1 LTFVRVYNV
10 LARKEEVMRG
20 AARITLLASTVLGL
34 VFHEGLVATSRQ
46 ATADPAPDSLPR
58 DVHPDS
64 RNRLPLLKPDVQGVA
79 AIRLHASGASV
90 RWASALGR
98 SLTELAILTTAREHD
113 QPYEW
118 SLHEMEAVAVG
129 LESPVIDVV
138 RHRRPLNGV
147 PEKHAAIVQVG
158 RELDDTHALSSA
170 TYARAL
176 NALGT
181 GNLVDIVDLMA
192 TYTAT
197 AARLSAFNQQ
207 MPPGWKQFLPLP
219 FTPPADIHEDSRSR
233 LPLIRSQ
240 NQPAQANLY
249 ARGLAPE
256 GTGPGHIARHGGGL
270 ASLEASKGRRLMSL
284 AVLVTAREHDSQYD
298 WTLNEPAAIKEGLE
312 PALIDVVRHRRPLD
326 GVAQQEATL
335 IQFGRELFGS
345 HNVSAQTY
353 ASALKIFGERDLV
366 DFVGLMAQHSADAVM
381 LAAFDQH
388 LPASQKPLLP
398 PSARGTK

>member
-1 LTFVRVYNV
+1 VYNV

-138 RHRRPLNGV
+138 RHRRPLKGV

-181 GNLVDIVDLMA
+181 GNLVDMGVAPGIVSWVIVDYPAKLDFPVHHTDTVDFDMLLEGTLVLVLDDGDHA
-192 TYTAT
+192 LDPGDVVIVNGIDHGWKTGPSGC
-197 AARLSAFNQQ
+197 RLSVFSV
-207 MPPGWKQFLPLP
+207 G
-219 FTPPADIHEDSRSR
+219 TPP
-233 LPLIRSQ
+233 
-240 NQPAQANLY
+240 PA
-249 ARGLAPE
+249 
-256 GTGPGHIARHGGGL
+256 
-270 ASLEASKGRRLMSL
+270 
-284 AVLVTAREHDSQYD
+284 
-298 WTLNEPAAIKEGLE
+298 
-312 PALIDVVRHRRPLD
+312 
-326 GVAQQEATL
+326 
-335 IQFGRELFGS
+335 
-345 HNVSAQTY
+345 
-353 ASALKIFGERDLV
+353 
-366 DFVGLMAQHSADAVM
+366 
-381 LAAFDQH
+381 
-388 LPASQKPLLP
+388 
-398 PSARGTK
+398 